1 MSRSLPAEQRLTL
14 CVSAAALL
22 HAAVVLGIRF
32 DYEEHPD
39 AALPSLDVI
48 LVQTRSDE
56 APEQAAYLAQAHQR
70 GGGESDTRERPSELF
85 TSAVPKPE
93 AGIAPHP
100 VQASAP
106 PTQPREQDRTE
117 LLTQRE
123 AALQVNPDV
132 RLQPQPETTQRPDPN
147 RLDRDLE
154 MARLAAS
161 VSAKRQVYAD
171 RPKLKFLTANTRE
184 HEYAAYMFGWAA
196 KIERVGN
203 LNYPPEARQRA
214 LFGEVLLAVRVR
226 RDGTVDSIRV
236 MRSSG
241 EPVLDDAAEQIVRM
255 AAPFPP
261 IPNAATTEFDMLDI
275 TRTWRF
281 LPGNVLRSD

>member
-1 MSRSLPAEQRLTL
+1 MSRTLPPEQRLTL
-14 CVSAAALL
+14 CLSAAALL
-22 HAAVVLGIRF
+22 HAAAVFGIRF
-32 DYEEHPD
+32 EFEEHPES
-39 AALPSLDVI
+39 ALPSLDVI
-48 LVQTRSDE
+48 LVQTRSEE
-56 APEQAAYLAQAHQR
+56 APQQAQYLAQANQR
-70 GGGESDTRERPSELF
+70 GGGDSDTRERPSEIF
-85 TSAVPKPE
+85 TSAIPKPE
-93 AGIAPHP
+93 PGIAPQT
-100 VQASAP
+100 VQPSAP
-106 PTQPREQDRTE
+106 PAQPQEQDRTE
-117 LLTQRE
+117 VVTQTQAER
-123 AALQVNPDV
+123 AVHPQV
-132 RLQPQPETTQRPDPN
+132 RLQNQPESPLPPDTTAIERE
-147 RLDRDLE
+147 LE

-184 HEYAAYMFGWAA
+184 HEYAAYLFGWAA

-203 LNYPPEARQRA
+203 LNYPPEARRRG

-226 RDGTVDSIRV
+226 RDGTVDSIRI

-241 EPVLDDAAEQIVRM
+241 EPVLDDAAEQVVRM

-261 IPNAATTEFDMLDI
+261 IPNAATTEYDMLDI